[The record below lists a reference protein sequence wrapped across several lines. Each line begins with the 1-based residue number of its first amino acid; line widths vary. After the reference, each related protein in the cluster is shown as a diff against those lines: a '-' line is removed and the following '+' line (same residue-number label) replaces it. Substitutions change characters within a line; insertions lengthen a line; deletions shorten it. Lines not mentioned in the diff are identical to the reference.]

1 MQARIC
7 LLLTAL
13 ALITPVAWATD
24 LVNKDSA
31 TYAVAISSGASVMTA
46 SIAGR
51 TTKIGVC
58 ASTAAK
64 CVVSVDGVGEIE
76 VTGADDV
83 IIENGR
89 LSKK

>member
-1 MQARIC
+1 MRRA
-7 LLLTAL
+7 AL
-13 ALITPVAWATD
+13 AGLALVAAPVAAATD
-24 LVNKDSA
+24 LVNKDDV
-31 TYAVAISSGASVMTA
+31 TYAIAISSGAGTMKTQ
-46 SIAGR
+46 IAGK
-51 TTKIGVC
+51 TVKIGVC

-64 CVVSVDGVGEIE
+64 CVVTVEGVGEIE